1 MFNKIYYFTCF
12 IFYILKYF
20 FSNTQ
25 RYLNIIYLIYKNKP
39 KSILEIGV
47 YKGTRSLEMI
57 KTSLIFNSKINYY
70 GFDLFEK
77 FYENESILQDELS
90 KKPYKKS
97 TIKYKLKN
105 LSNCKLYAGFTQ
117 KTLKEFVK
125 TKKKIDFIFIDGGHS
140 IRTIESDWKYVQMLL
155 HKKSIVLFDDFYSNN
170 KKLSKKFGCNVIF
183 QNKIYKNKFYMKLL
197 PFTDCFV
204 SNRNK
209 KCIKILKVI
218 KK

>member
-12 IFYILKYF
+12 VFYILKYF

-25 RYLNIIYLIYKNKP
+25 RYLNIVYLIFRNKP

-77 FYENESILQDELS
+77 FYENKSILHDELS
-90 KKPYKKS
+90 KQPYKKS
-97 TIKYKLKN
+97 TIKFKLKN
-105 LSNCKLYAGFTQ
+105 LSKCKLYAGFTN

-140 IRTIESDWKYVQMLL
+140 IRTIKNDWKYVQMLL
-155 HKKSIVLFDDFYSNN
+155 HKKSIVLFDDFYVNN
-170 KKLSKKFGCNVIF
+170 KKLSKKFGCNIIF
-183 QNKIYKNKFYMKLL
+183 QNKSYKKKFYMRLL
-197 PFTDCFV
+197 PFTDCFI
-204 SNRNK
+204 SNKNK

>member
-1 MFNKIYYFTCF
+1 MFKKIYYFSCF
-12 IFYILKYF
+12 VFYILKYF

-25 RYLNIIYLIYKNKP
+25 RYLNIVYLIFRNKP

-77 FYENESILQDELS
+77 FYENKSILHDELS
-90 KKPYKKS
+90 KQPYKKS
-97 TIKYKLKN
+97 TIKFKLKN
-105 LSNCKLYAGFTQ
+105 LSKCKLYAGFTN

-140 IRTIESDWKYVQMLL
+140 IRTIKNDWKYVQMLL
-155 HKKSIVLFDDFYSNN
+155 HKKSIVLFDDFYVNN
-170 KKLSKKFGCNVIF
+170 KKLSKKFGCNIIF
-183 QNKIYKNKFYMKLL
+183 QNKSYKKKFYMRLL
-197 PFTDCFV
+197 PFTDCFI
-204 SNRNK
+204 SNKNK